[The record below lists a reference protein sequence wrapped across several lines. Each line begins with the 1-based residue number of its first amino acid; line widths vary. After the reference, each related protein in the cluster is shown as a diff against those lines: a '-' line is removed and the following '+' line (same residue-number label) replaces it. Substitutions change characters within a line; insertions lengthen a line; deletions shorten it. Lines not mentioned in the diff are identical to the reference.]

1 MTFCHKPAMSQKK
14 WRERRDLT
22 EAQRADEPERS
33 DGNPHKKS
41 RFLRH
46 AESNTA
52 KIKKLKSKFTC
63 ALKFYD
69 FCSDFL
75 KTARKKDKKM
85 ARETG
90 LEPATSTVTGW
101 HSNQLSYSPAFI

>member
-52 KIKKLKSKFTC
+52 KIKNSRASLL
-63 ALKFYD
+63 AL
-69 FCSDFL
+69 
-75 KTARKKDKKM
+75 
-85 ARETG
+85 
-90 LEPATSTVTGW
+90 
-101 HSNQLSYSPAFI
+101 LSFMIFAVIF